1 MRQTI
6 QRKWMQ
12 IPKELINLRVIKSKQ
27 TGIRTKVKI
36 RAKAIAK
43 AKAKATAKGK
53 AIAKVK
59 KKS

>member
-1 MRQTI
+1 MPPTI

-12 IPKELINLRVIKSKQ
+12 IPKELINLRVINSKQ
-27 TGIRTKVKI
+27 TGIRTKAKV

-43 AKAKATAKGK
+43 AKAT
-53 AIAKVK
+53 AKVK